1 MKFTQFYITK
11 PKDLTDM
18 KNLHLVLIALAFG
31 LMTACNSS
39 SQQEPVTATAETET
53 EYGAGQSAIADDQ
66 SQQNVVQVAAG
77 SKDHTTLVA
86 AVKAAGLVDA
96 LTNAG
101 PFTVFA
107 PTNAAFDKLPAGTVD
122 GLLKPESRSDLRN
135 ILQYH
140 VYVGVIPAERFDND
154 MSLGQVNGKRVN
166 LGLEGDQPTVNGVKI
181 LASIP
186 TSNGI
191 IHVIDQVLLPQ

>member
-1 MKFTQFYITK
+1 M
-11 PKDLTDM
+11 
-18 KNLHLVLIALAFG
+18 G
-31 LMTACNSS
+31 LMASCNSS
-39 SQQEPVTATAETET
+39 SQQETPVATAETASEP
-53 EYGAGQSAIADDQ
+53 GAGQSAVADDQ

-77 SKDHTTLVA
+77 SQDHTTLVA

-107 PTNAAFDKLPAGTVD
+107 PVNSAFEQLPAGTVD
-122 GLLKPESRSDLRN
+122 NLLKPENRSALRN

-140 VYVGVIPAERFDND
+140 VYVGVIPVERFDND
-154 MSLGQVNGKRVN
+154 MSLGQVNGGRVE
-166 LGLEGDQPTVNGVKI
+166 LGLEGNQPTVNGVKI

-186 TSNGI
+186 ASNGI
-191 IHVIDQVLLPQ
+191 IHVIDQVLQPK

>member
-1 MKFTQFYITK
+1 MKS
-11 PKDLTDM
+11 
-18 KNLHLVLIALAFG
+18 LHVALIAIAFG
-31 LMTACNSS
+31 LLTSCNTESQPETAAAV
-39 SQQEPVTATAETET
+39 PETET
-53 EYGAGQSAIADDQ
+53 EQGAGQSAVSDDQ

-122 GLLKPESRSDLRN
+122 GLLKPESRKDLRN

-140 VYVGVIPAERFDND
+140 VYVGVIPVERFDND
-154 MSLGQVNGKRVN
+154 MTLGQVNGGRVK

-191 IHVIDQVLLPQ
+191 IHVIDQVLLPE

>member
-1 MKFTQFYITK
+1 MKS
-11 PKDLTDM
+11 
-18 KNLHLVLIALAFG
+18 LHVALLAVVFG
-31 LMTACNSS
+31 LLTSCNTQT
-39 SQQEPVTATAETET
+39 QQETTAAVPEAETSQS
-53 EYGAGQSAIADDQ
+53 AGQSAVADDQ

-77 SKDHTTLVA
+77 SPDHTTLVA

-154 MSLGQVNGKRVN
+154 MTLGQVNGGRVK
-166 LGLEGDQPTVNGVKI
+166 LGLKGDQPTVNGVKI
-181 LASIP
+181 LSSIP

-191 IHVIDQVLLPQ
+191 IHVIDQVLLPE

>member
-1 MKFTQFYITK
+1 MKK
-11 PKDLTDM
+11 V
-18 KNLHLVLIALAFG
+18 HLALLAFAFG
-31 LMTACNSS
+31 LLTSCD
-39 SQQEPVTATAETET
+39 TATQQHAAASTSETASEPL
-53 EYGAGQSAIADDQ
+53 AGQSAVSDDQ
-66 SQQNVVQVAAG
+66 SQQNVVQVASG
-77 SKDHTTLVA
+77 SPDHTTLVA

-122 GLLKPESRSDLRN
+122 GLLKPESRSDLRH

-154 MSLGQVNGKRVN
+154 MSLGQVNGGRVE
-166 LGLEGDQPTVNGVKI
+166 LGLDGEQPTVNGVKI

-191 IHVIDQVLLPQ
+191 IHVIDEVLLPKK

>member
-1 MKFTQFYITK
+1 MKI
-11 PKDLTDM
+11 L
-18 KNLHLVLIALAFG
+18 NLALILAGFGLLASCNTANEQETALA
-31 LMTACNSS
+31 
-39 SQQEPVTATAETET
+39 ATQTE
-53 EYGAGQSAIADDQ
+53 EQHGAGQSAVADDQ
-66 SQQNVVQVAAG
+66 SQQNIVQVAAG
-77 SKDHTTLVA
+77 SQDHTTLVA

-122 GLLKPESRSDLRN
+122 GLLKPENKSDLKN
-135 ILQYH
+135 VLQYH
-140 VYVGVIPAERFDND
+140 VYVGVIPIERFDND
-154 MSLGQVNGKRVN
+154 MSIGQVNGGRVT
-166 LGLEGDQPTVNGVKI
+166 LGLNGEQATVNEAKI

-191 IHVIDQVLLPQ
+191 IHVIDQVLLPK

>member
-1 MKFTQFYITK
+1 
-11 PKDLTDM
+11 M
-18 KNLHLVLIALAFG
+18 KNLPLTLIAVGFG
-31 LMTACNSS
+31 LMVSCNSS
-39 SQQEPVTATAETET
+39 NQQEPVTATAEAET
-53 EYGAGQSAIADDQ
+53 EYGAGQSAVADDQ

-77 SKDHTTLVA
+77 SQDHTTLVA

-107 PTNAAFDKLPAGTVD
+107 PVNSAFDQLPAGTVD
-122 GLLKPESRSDLRN
+122 NLLKPENRSALRN

-154 MSLGQVNGKRVN
+154 MSLGQVNGGRVA
-166 LGLEGDQPTVNGVKI
+166 LGLDGETPTVNGVKI

-186 TSNGI
+186 ASNGI
-191 IHVIDQVLLPQ
+191 IHVIDQVLQPK